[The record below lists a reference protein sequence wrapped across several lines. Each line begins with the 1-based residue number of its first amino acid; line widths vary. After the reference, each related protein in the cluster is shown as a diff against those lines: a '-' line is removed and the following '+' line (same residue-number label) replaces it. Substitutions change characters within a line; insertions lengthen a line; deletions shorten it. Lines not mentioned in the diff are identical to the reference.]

1 MFPSQAVED
10 TIRTAI
16 RSKLASYNPEPS
28 DKPFQV
34 RLLGRDRMALYT
46 FIQSLN
52 TTFGTSIYEPVAKV
66 IAANRFDKV
75 ELQAKAPPTMSIGAT
90 NKIGDI
96 VRRLRAADTAPIR
109 SEHDDELRSAQLADS
124 QRVSVRLTKIDVL
137 LRRNNKLYLV
147 DIKTAKPNKS
157 NFENYKQQLLEWMG
171 AFIEEDANLDVYPM
185 IAIPYNPYAPEPY
198 RRWTLRGMLD
208 LEHELKVA
216 DEFWDFLGGDGA
228 YEELLDCFER
238 VGIQLRD
245 EIDSYFASFQ
255 QRSSKLL

>member
-1 MFPSQAVED
+1 MSRFPARAVEVV
-10 TIRTAI
+10 IKNAI
-16 RSKLASYNPEPS
+16 RSKLDSYNPEPS

-66 IAANRFDKV
+66 IAADSFDRV
-75 ELQAKAPPTMSIGAT
+75 ELQAKPPNTMSVGVS

-96 VRRLRAADTAPIR
+96 VRRLRAADTAPVR
-109 SEHDDELRSAQLADS
+109 SEHSKELRSALVADDE
-124 QRVSVRLTKIDVL
+124 RVSFKLTKIDIL
-137 LRRNNKLYLV
+137 LQRENKLYLA

-171 AFIEEDANLDVYPM
+171 AFIEQDSDLDVYPF

-208 LEHELKVA
+208 LEHELRVA
-216 DEFWDFLGGDGA
+216 EEFWEFLGGSGA
-228 YEELLDCFER
+228 YEELLNCFER
-238 VGIQLRD
+238 VGIELRS
-245 EIDSYFASFQ
+245 EIDDYFARFT
-255 QRSSKLL
+255 